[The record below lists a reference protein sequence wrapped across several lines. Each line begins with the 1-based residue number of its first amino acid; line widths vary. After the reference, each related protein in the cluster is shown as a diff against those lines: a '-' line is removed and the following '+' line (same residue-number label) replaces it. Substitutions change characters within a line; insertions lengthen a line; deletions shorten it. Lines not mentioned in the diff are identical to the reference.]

1 MDAVTQ
7 NWLVVSLMLLHYLG
21 RSGTPIAMD
30 TAHAATK
37 ALSSTWLRRHV
48 PAVSSKLYLEA
59 CQKSAQSLAFAVLAP
74 GRSAS
79 IIETLTYCLDV
90 TDISRNAH
98 GIPWPSEAG
107 ESESLS
113 SVSG

>member
-30 TAHAATK
+30 TAHEATK